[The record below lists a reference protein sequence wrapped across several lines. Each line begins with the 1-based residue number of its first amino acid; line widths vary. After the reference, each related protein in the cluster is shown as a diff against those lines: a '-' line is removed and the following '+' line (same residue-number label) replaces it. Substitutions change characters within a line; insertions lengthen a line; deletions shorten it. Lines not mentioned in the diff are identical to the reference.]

1 MSLRSLPGLVSGS
14 LHSSII
20 GSDEWLLTGIVQQ
33 SLFLVGPSTDR
44 APAGTLRLQMNSL
57 TLPSIGLGIQI
68 HGSEQSGRRER
79 GSRSWSRIA
88 EPCLFWMV
96 WSRFKIRLVHK
107 KDAYVTLPSR
117 RFCASLLPLIRGF
130 A

>member
-1 MSLRSLPGLVSGS
+1 MSLQSLPGLGSVS

-20 GSDEWLLTGIVQQ
+20 GSDEWLLTTIVLQ

-57 TLPSIGLGIQI
+57 TLLSLGLGIQI
-68 HGSEQSGRRER
+68 YGSERRGRRER
-79 GSRSWSRIA
+79 GSRSWSRIG
-88 EPCLFWMV
+88 EPYWCWMV
-96 WSRFKIRLVHK
+96 WSLSKILLVHK
-107 KDAYVTLPSR
+107 KDGCVSLPYRRFWANSLPS
-117 RFCASLLPLIRGF
+117 IRGF

>member
-20 GSDEWLLTGIVQQ
+20 GSDEWLLTTIVLQ

-57 TLPSIGLGIQI
+57 TLPSIGLEIRI
-68 HGSEQSGRRER
+68 LGSEQRGRRER
-79 GSRSWSRIA
+79 GSRSWSRTTRRTA
-88 EPCLFWMV
+88 ARAFPPGAFARTRCLQ
-96 WSRFKIRLVHK
+96 
-107 KDAYVTLPSR
+107 
-117 RFCASLLPLIRGF
+117 
-130 A
+130 